1 MKTRTLLLLSVGC
14 GLAILVAGMVLMLQL
29 VGQPAPAA
37 PLGVGST
44 GQAGDLV
51 VTVQDVSVID
61 GVMAVAVEWS
71 GPTDPDATAGFVLV
85 APDAVVRPVAVGDGA
100 CGSPAPEPTTC
111 TLSFG
116 VAELAGTARQLVLE
130 RGGEKVRWSLAG

>member
-29 VGQPAPAA
+29 AGQPSPAA
-37 PLGVGST
+37 PLAVGST

-51 VTVQDVSVID
+51 VTVLGASSTD
-61 GVMAVAVEWS
+61 GVLTVDLEWS
-71 GPTDPDATAGFVLV
+71 GPADADAAADFVLV
-85 APDAVVRPVAVGDGA
+85 APDRVVRPDAASAAACGTPAPDASPCSLVFALDGA
-100 CGSPAPEPTTC
+100 QS
-111 TLSFG
+111 
-116 VAELAGTARQLVLE
+116 TARQLVLE

>member
-29 VGQPAPAA
+29 AGQPTPAA

-51 VTVQDVSVID
+51 VTVQEVTVTD
-61 GVMAVAVEWS
+61 GVMQVALEWS
-71 GPTDPDATAGFVLV
+71 GPADPDAVADFVLV
-85 APDAVVRPVAVGDGA
+85 APDAVVRVVSTGA
-100 CGSPAPEPTTC
+100 LACESPAPDPSTC

-116 VAELAGTARQLVLE
+116 VAELTGSARQLVLE

>member
-14 GLAILVAGMVLMLQL
+14 GLAILVAGMVLVLQL
-29 VGQPAPAA
+29 AGQPAPAA
-37 PLGVGST
+37 PLAIGAT

-51 VTVQDVSVID
+51 VTVRDVAVVD
-61 GVMAVAVEWS
+61 GVMDVAIEWS
-71 GPTDPDATAGFVLV
+71 GPADPDAVSDFVLV
-85 APDAVVRPVAVGDGA
+85 APEAVVRPSVAGEGG
-100 CGSPAPEPTTC
+100 CPSPAAEPVEC

-116 VAELAGTARQLVLE
+116 VADLTGTARQLVLE